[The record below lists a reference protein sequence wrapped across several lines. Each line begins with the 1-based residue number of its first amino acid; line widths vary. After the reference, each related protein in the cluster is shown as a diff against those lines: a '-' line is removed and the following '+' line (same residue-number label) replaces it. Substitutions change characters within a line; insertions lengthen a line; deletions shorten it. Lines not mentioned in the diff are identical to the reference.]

1 MAPYLVPKDRI
12 LKMFMFAGAVGS
24 FISNITAPLL
34 NWLKVNMKNIK
45 GVKKKSVLFVFCSNN
60 AYFLVNI
67 IFNIFI
73 EYILHV

>member
-45 GVKKKSVLFVFCSNN
+45 GVKKKNPFFLFSVQIMHI
-60 AYFLVNI
+60 FLLTL
-67 IFNIFI
+67 
-73 EYILHV
+73 YLTSL